1 MTVTLYLESLNLS
14 LLLATDT
21 EEKKN
26 HAGQRSYVSIVR
38 RRNKLCLAS

>member
-21 EEKKN
+21 EEKKKTMP
-26 HAGQRSYVSIVR
+26 AKEAMCLLSEEEISYV
-38 RRNKLCLAS
+38 